1 MTGYRCWCNF
11 MGWFLNGK
19 LRPGG
24 LSPRRARACVCLRI
38 IIILPPLSW
47 KGSRGIKRSRGSK
60 EDDGF
65 EVVPIED
72 PGKMYTVEKTKA
84 SFSNENQALTFL
96 SLFSE
101 TSNSGP

>member
-1 MTGYRCWCNF
+1 MAYHHGA
-11 MGWFLNGK
+11 
-19 LRPGG
+19 
-24 LSPRRARACVCLRI
+24 RARVCVCLRI

-72 PGKMYTVEKTKA
+72 PGKMYTVEKPKQVSA
-84 SFSNENQALTFL
+84 MRIRL
-96 SLFSE
+96 
-101 TSNSGP
+101 